1 MMAQLTAAL
10 AQAPDHVGLFF
21 GFDEILAHQVEGG
34 ADAFLMPSRF
44 EPCGMNQMYS
54 QRYGTPPIAH
64 ATGGLA
70 DTIVDDD
77 GTATDSTGFLIRKS
91 TAEALVAGVRRAVE
105 AYRDAPRWKRLQVNG
120 MRRDFGWGP
129 AARAYARIYAGIRS
143 TS

>member
-1 MMAQLTAAL
+1 
-10 AQAPDHVGLFF
+10 
-21 GFDEILAHQVEGG
+21 
-34 ADAFLMPSRF
+34 F

-64 ATGGLA
+64 ATGGLV

-77 GTATDSTGFLIRKS
+77 GTATDATGFLIRKP
-91 TAEALVAGVRRAVE
+91 TAEALVAGVQRAVA
-105 AYRDAPRWKRLQVNG
+105 AYRDPPRWKRMQVHG

-129 AARAYARIYAGIRS
+129 AARAYARIYAGIKS